1 MSGREAAVLPALD
14 GGEQGARRPF
24 LVVQILGDDELLQQA
39 ELIVGIED
47 GEIGREAHDLGMAA
61 QQPGG
66 ERMEGAEPPAL
77 HRPADE
83 GRDPVLHLAGRLV
96 GEGDGE
102 QLLRPGLAGHQDMA
116 EARRQ
121 HPGLA
126 GARPGQD
133 QDRAFGRLDGLT
145 LGFVQQ
151 FEIGRCH
158 QGRVHDPG
166 CWGWAVIRA

>member
-1 MSGREAAVLPALD
+1 MQQQIAEIAGVQIAEALLILAVEPERDPVGIIRLLGRGHLVRGEAAVLPALD
-14 GGEQGARRPF
+14 GREQGARRPF

-66 ERMEGAEPPAL
+66 QRMEGAEPPAL

-96 GEGDGE
+96 GEGDGQ
-102 QLLRPGLAGHQDMA
+102 QLLRAGPC
-116 EARRQ
+116 RSS
-121 HPGLA
+121 GY
-126 GARPGQD
+126 G
-133 QDRAFGRLDGLT
+133 
-145 LGFVQQ
+145 
-151 FEIGRCH
+151 
-158 QGRVHDPG
+158 
-166 CWGWAVIRA
+166 